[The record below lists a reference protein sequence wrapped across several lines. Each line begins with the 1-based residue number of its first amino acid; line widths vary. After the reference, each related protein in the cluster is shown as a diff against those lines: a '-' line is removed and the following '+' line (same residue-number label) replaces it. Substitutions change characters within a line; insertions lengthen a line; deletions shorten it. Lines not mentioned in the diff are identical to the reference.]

1 MEINLGGWIAVH
13 FLNGSKN
20 LNKKQEPLKKYVDLF
35 GPFFPFSDKMT
46 QQVFD
51 KNNSLDKIA
60 FSLVKKT
67 SNIINDYPEK
77 DTHIK

>member
-1 MEINLGGWIAVH
+1 MQINLAGWIAVH
-13 FLNGSKN
+13 FLNGLKN
-20 LNKKQEPLKKYVDLF
+20 LNKKQETLKKYVNLF

-46 QQVFD
+46 LQDFD
-51 KNNSLDKIA
+51 KIP

>member
-13 FLNGSKN
+13 FINGSKN

-46 QQVFD
+46 
-51 KNNSLDKIA
+51 
-60 FSLVKKT
+60 
-67 SNIINDYPEK
+67 
-77 DTHIK
+77 